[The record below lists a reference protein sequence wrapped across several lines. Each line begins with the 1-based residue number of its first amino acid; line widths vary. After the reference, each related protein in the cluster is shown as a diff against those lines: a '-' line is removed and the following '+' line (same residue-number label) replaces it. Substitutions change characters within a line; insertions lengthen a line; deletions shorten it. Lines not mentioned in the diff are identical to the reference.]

1 MCSSQQYLT
10 PDDMTKIE
18 RVLAQAGFRKSE
30 TGSTVDQDAA
40 SFLTREFQD
49 GMTNEADLALAL
61 ESYMLKRNLWR
72 SASRGVEPDSRGRTS
87 ETKPKSSS
95 RI

>member
-1 MCSSQQYLT
+1 MHSRQQYLT

-30 TGSTVDQDAA
+30 TGSTLDQDAA

-61 ESYMLKRNLWR
+61 ENYMLKRNSWR
-72 SASRGVEPDSRGRTS
+72 TASRGGKPNSRT
-87 ETKPKSSS
+87 ETK
-95 RI
+95 

>member
-1 MCSSQQYLT
+1 MHSRQQYLT

-30 TGSTVDQDAA
+30 TGSTLDQDAA

-61 ESYMLKRNLWR
+61 ESYMLKRNSWR
-72 SASRGVEPDSRGRTS
+72 TASRGGDPNSRT
-87 ETKPKSSS
+87 ETKSKSSS
-95 RI
+95 RA